1 MRGVLEDRLMHECL
15 SIVLK
20 PLMVAAQ
27 VGIMMSDPIG
37 NVRHCFTPL
46 AAYIVDTPEAAMLA
60 CVRGKTSPFTM
71 ASYQQFGD
79 NFRHP
84 PRARSITLDQLAS
97 ITVDPNDLEAYF
109 DACAEYRLNGV
120 HAPFWKDWPLAD
132 PSVFLTPEPLHH
144 WHKEFWDH
152 DLQWCLTVVGAQELD
167 FRFSIL
173 QPITGYRHF
182 SGGISKLKQVTGRV
196 HRDIQRY
203 IVGLISGSAPR
214 RFVIAIRAL
223 MDLRYMAQCP
233 APDDDLLACI
243 DRSLLIFHDN
253 KDIIMT
259 LRARMGAKKPIENW
273 FIPKLE
279 LMQSITSSTRN
290 VGALIQ
296 WSADATE
303 HAHVSEIKYPARRT
317 NNNDYDPQICRHLDR
332 EEKLRRF
339 AIATTLKSHSTYRDP
354 DPRPEEVP
362 EEEEG
367 EKEDMKEDDDEWE
380 PDDPRTA
387 LLEEMNHTRV
397 TTNYFSKALQV
408 AREVL
413 PYPPRTFIAGGTAI
427 HLNYNPS
434 RTGVKIED
442 IADDFDIPDLYA
454 ALSDFLRHD
463 VRDRGAVHR
472 VGPRRRPLIDR
483 PSTLPFDRVQ
493 VWHTVRLQQMSFHDS
508 SIVLPAQ
515 TIHASPSGPGW
526 PKGRRD
532 PVLVNVDG
540 VSEWPKSGL
549 TGEHFFIAFM
559 YEV

>member
-1 MRGVLEDRLMHECL
+1 MTGARIAHPLLLGLANIRMRTRTKLSSKAFLLTALLPIPQYLHPNQRMRGVLEDRLMHECL

-109 DACAEYRLNGV
+109 DACAEHRLNGV

-132 PSVFLTPEPLHH
+132 PSVFLMPEPLHH

-214 RFVIAIRAL
+214 RFVVAIRAL

-243 DRSLLIFHDN
+243 DRSLSIFHEN

-279 LMQSITSSTRN
+279 LLQSITSSTRD

-296 WSADATE
+296 WSADATK

-339 AIATTLKSHSTYRDP
+339 AIATTLKSHSTYHDP
-354 DPRPEEVP
+354 DPSPEEVP

-387 LLEEMNHTRV
+387 LLEEMNHTIR
-397 TTNYFSKALQV
+397 KI
-408 AREVL
+408 RK
-413 PYPPRTFIAGGTAI
+413 I
-427 HLNYNPS
+427 LN
-434 RTGVKIED
+434 
-442 IADDFDIPDLYA
+442 
-454 ALSDFLRHD
+454 
-463 VRDRGAVHR
+463 
-472 VGPRRRPLIDR
+472 
-483 PSTLPFDRVQ
+483 
-493 VWHTVRLQQMSFHDS
+493 
-508 SIVLPAQ
+508 
-515 TIHASPSGPGW
+515 
-526 PKGRRD
+526 
-532 PVLVNVDG
+532 
-540 VSEWPKSGL
+540 
-549 TGEHFFIAFM
+549 
-559 YEV
+559 

>member
-1 MRGVLEDRLMHECL
+1 
-15 SIVLK
+15 
-20 PLMVAAQ
+20 
-27 VGIMMSDPIG
+27 
-37 NVRHCFTPL
+37 
-46 AAYIVDTPEAAMLA
+46 
-60 CVRGKTSPFTM
+60 
-71 ASYQQFGD
+71 
-79 NFRHP
+79 
-84 PRARSITLDQLAS
+84 
-97 ITVDPNDLEAYF
+97 
-109 DACAEYRLNGV
+109 
-120 HAPFWKDWPLAD
+120 
-132 PSVFLTPEPLHH
+132 
-144 WHKEFWDH
+144 
-152 DLQWCLTVVGAQELD
+152 
-167 FRFSIL
+167 
-173 QPITGYRHF
+173 
-182 SGGISKLKQVTGRV
+182 
-196 HRDIQRY
+196 
-203 IVGLISGSAPR
+203 
-214 RFVIAIRAL
+214 
-223 MDLRYMAQCP
+223 MAQCP

-243 DRSLLIFHDN
+243 DRSLSIFHEN

-259 LRARMGAKKPIENW
+259 LRARMVAKKPIENW

-279 LMQSITSSTRN
+279 LLQSITSSTRN

-354 DPRPEEVP
+354 DPSPEEVP

-413 PYPPRTFIAGGTAI
+413 PYTPRTFIAGGTAI

-442 IADDFDIPDLYA
+442 IADDFDVPDLYA

-472 VGPRRRPLIDR
+472 VGPRRRPMIDR

-493 VWHTVRLQQMSFHDS
+493 VWHTVRLQQTSFHDS

-532 PVLVNVDG
+532 AVLVNVDG